1 MTAVRRE
8 LAVLGAVLVLLVAL
22 VLVGLG
28 VGEIPLSPL
37 QVAGA
42 LVGHGDT
49 VSDFVVGQLRGPRVA
64 GAVLVGAALG
74 AAGGIVQSVVRNPI
88 ASPDV
93 IGITSGAS
101 AAGLTAIVLVGAS
114 GGVLFGSVVVGAV
127 LVAVVIAALSWRRG
141 ITGNRVVLVGI
152 GVAAICLSVTGWM
165 LTAGTVQQAGTAL
178 LWLSGSLN
186 AVDRTLVG
194 ILAVAV
200 VVLLAA
206 ALAQSRRLT
215 VLALG
220 DEVAAALGLRPDRAK
235 VLLLL
240 TAVGL
245 TAGAV
250 ATAGP
255 VAFVALM
262 AAPIARRLV
271 GNGRVALG
279 AVAAVGAVVT
289 LASDLVAQFAIPG
302 NALPVGVVTGVVGAP
317 YLLWLLARGGRR
329 RARPG
334 HAWPFR
340 ARLVVPGVPGRPGT
354 PGSPVPTR
362 YRACP
367 GKERAHGTGVA
378 ADGRRGAGRCRASRP
393 SRGGVARR
401 HPPSVGRGVGDGAD
415 RLDPAARAGIRA
427 AATRCRTPL
436 RDPAHNRP
444 DPPYGCRRPA
454 RSLVP
459 SSRPTG
465 PPTAPDPTERWSG
478 RNEGLPCPNRLPAH
492 RCAVVSGGPSAGP
505 VRSTPCTH
513 APPTAS
519 SCPDAWRSS

>member
-8 LAVLGAVLVLLVAL
+8 LTVLGAVLVLLVAL

-49 VSDFVVGQLRGPRVA
+49 VSDFVIGQLRGPRVA

-74 AAGGIVQSVVRNPI
+74 AAGGIVQSVVGNPI

-101 AAGLTAIVLVGAS
+101 AAGLTAIVLFGAS
-114 GGVLFGSVVVGAV
+114 GSVLFGSVVVGAL
-127 LVAVVIAALSWRRG
+127 LVSVVIAALSWRRG

-152 GVAAICLSVTGWM
+152 GVAAICLSITGWM

-220 DEVAAALGLRPDRAK
+220 DEVAGALGLRPDRAK

-271 GNGRVALG
+271 GGGRVALG
-279 AVAAVGAVVT
+279 VVAAVGAVVT
-289 LASDLVAQFAIPG
+289 LASDLLAQFAIPG

-317 YLLWLLARGGRR
+317 YLLWLLARGR
-329 RARPG
+329 
-334 HAWPFR
+334 
-340 ARLVVPGVPGRPGT
+340 
-354 PGSPVPTR
+354 
-362 YRACP
+362 
-367 GKERAHGTGVA
+367 
-378 ADGRRGAGRCRASRP
+378 
-393 SRGGVARR
+393 
-401 HPPSVGRGVGDGAD
+401 
-415 RLDPAARAGIRA
+415 
-427 AATRCRTPL
+427 
-436 RDPAHNRP
+436 
-444 DPPYGCRRPA
+444 
-454 RSLVP
+454 
-459 SSRPTG
+459 
-465 PPTAPDPTERWSG
+465 
-478 RNEGLPCPNRLPAH
+478 
-492 RCAVVSGGPSAGP
+492 
-505 VRSTPCTH
+505 
-513 APPTAS
+513 
-519 SCPDAWRSS
+519 

>member
-1 MTAVRRE
+1 MSALRRE
-8 LAVLGAVLVLLVAL
+8 VTVLGAVLLLLVAL

-101 AAGLTAIVLVGAS
+101 ASGLTAIVLFGAS
-114 GGVLFGSVVVGAV
+114 GGALFGSVVVGAV
-127 LVAVVIAALSWRRG
+127 LVSVVIAALSWRRG

-152 GVAAICLSVTGWM
+152 GVAAICLSTTGWM
-165 LTAGTVQQAGTAL
+165 LTSGTVQQAGTAL

-194 ILAVAV
+194 VLGVAV

-206 ALAQSRRLT
+206 ALVQSRRLT

-240 TAVGL
+240 TAVCL

-262 AAPIARRLV
+262 AAPVARRLV

-279 AVAAVGAVVT
+279 AVAAVGAVIT
-289 LASDLVAQFAIPG
+289 LASDLLAQFAIPG

-317 YLLWLLARGGRR
+317 YLLWLLARGR
-329 RARPG
+329 
-334 HAWPFR
+334 
-340 ARLVVPGVPGRPGT
+340 
-354 PGSPVPTR
+354 
-362 YRACP
+362 
-367 GKERAHGTGVA
+367 
-378 ADGRRGAGRCRASRP
+378 
-393 SRGGVARR
+393 
-401 HPPSVGRGVGDGAD
+401 
-415 RLDPAARAGIRA
+415 
-427 AATRCRTPL
+427 
-436 RDPAHNRP
+436 
-444 DPPYGCRRPA
+444 
-454 RSLVP
+454 
-459 SSRPTG
+459 
-465 PPTAPDPTERWSG
+465 
-478 RNEGLPCPNRLPAH
+478 
-492 RCAVVSGGPSAGP
+492 
-505 VRSTPCTH
+505 
-513 APPTAS
+513 
-519 SCPDAWRSS
+519 

>member
-1 MTAVRRE
+1 MTALRRE

-37 QVAGA
+37 QVADA

-101 AAGLTAIVLVGAS
+101 ATGLTAIVLFGAS

-127 LVAVVIAALSWRRG
+127 LVSVVIAALSWRRG

-152 GVAAICLSVTGWM
+152 GVAAICLSTTGWM

-279 AVAAVGAVVT
+279 VVAAVGAVVT
-289 LASDLVAQFAIPG
+289 LASDLLAQFAIPG

-317 YLLWLLARGGRR
+317 YLLWLLARGR
-329 RARPG
+329 
-334 HAWPFR
+334 
-340 ARLVVPGVPGRPGT
+340 
-354 PGSPVPTR
+354 
-362 YRACP
+362 
-367 GKERAHGTGVA
+367 
-378 ADGRRGAGRCRASRP
+378 
-393 SRGGVARR
+393 
-401 HPPSVGRGVGDGAD
+401 
-415 RLDPAARAGIRA
+415 
-427 AATRCRTPL
+427 
-436 RDPAHNRP
+436 
-444 DPPYGCRRPA
+444 
-454 RSLVP
+454 
-459 SSRPTG
+459 
-465 PPTAPDPTERWSG
+465 
-478 RNEGLPCPNRLPAH
+478 
-492 RCAVVSGGPSAGP
+492 
-505 VRSTPCTH
+505 
-513 APPTAS
+513 
-519 SCPDAWRSS
+519 